1 VAEELAIRLIDMK
14 YNLLVF
20 ISACV
25 LITGCGQIR
34 RVCNLLHTRP
44 ILRKTTACAKTEF
57 AHPTK
62 LKTPPAERSKAPLLL
77 EDGPLLLDDGPQAA
91 QPSGPQAD
99 NSRCFVCHINYM
111 QEDIAVSHARA
122 DIGCAG
128 CHGQSD
134 EHIADE
140 SWASGGNGT
149 APEIMYPSAKINPSC
164 MVCHTKDKLDNDRHK
179 SLFANLEKMVCT
191 DCHGSHRLEVRKCKW
206 K

>member
-1 VAEELAIRLIDMK
+1 MK
-14 YNLLVF
+14 YYLLVF
-20 ISACV
+20 LLIAIFIVGIGCEQAKSVQGPQTSDESAAEV
-25 LITGCGQIR
+25 
-34 RVCNLLHTRP
+34 
-44 ILRKTTACAKTEF
+44 
-57 AHPTK
+57 TK
-62 LKTPPAERSKAPLLL
+62 EEES
-77 EDGPLLLDDGPQAA
+77 PLLLDDEPLLLLDDEPEVDQSVGPK
-91 QPSGPQAD
+91 AD

-128 CHGQSD
+128 CHGESD

-149 APEIMYPSAKINPSC
+149 APEIMYPRPKINPFC
-164 MVCHTKDKLDNDRHK
+164 MGCHTKDKIDTDQHK
-179 SLFANLEKMVCT
+179 PLFANFEKMVCT